1 MFFANLR
8 KGIKYVEL
16 FGNRQRR
23 RVPFTQG
30 YMSTNCCRIVGDSAI
45 RGFHWHNQADGN
57 YYVGP
62 RPVGLETSG
71 TLLRV
76 RFSTPPRDETSKIF
90 VAAPSRHEG
99 RVCLEC
105 PGLYT
110 GYIVYFDTGELN
122 FADPTF
128 VAGLHL
134 WAGMEWHNEREIW
147 RRVRN
152 PRAGIPDWK
161 QPERGEVWG
170 VPFGE
175 KRFMVD
181 RQSRIRLF
189 IADPSEPV
197 LRVPLPRE
205 LALYLLQR
213 ARALAQNPRGLEWV
227 FRNLTTLRSA
237 FPSNTDVR
245 ECHEGVSALKQ
256 TTPVL
261 T

>member
-1 MFFANLR
+1 MFFATCARASNMLNCSVIANDGECPLP
-8 KGIKYVEL
+8 KDI
-16 FGNRQRR
+16 
-23 RVPFTQG
+23 
-30 YMSTNCCRIVGDSAI
+30 MSTNCCRIVGDSAI

-62 RPVGLETSG
+62 RPVEPETSG

-90 VAAPSRHEG
+90 VAVPRHHEG

-105 PGLYT
+105 PGSYT

-197 LRVPLPRE
+197 LRVPFPRE
-205 LALYLLQR
+205 LALYFLQR